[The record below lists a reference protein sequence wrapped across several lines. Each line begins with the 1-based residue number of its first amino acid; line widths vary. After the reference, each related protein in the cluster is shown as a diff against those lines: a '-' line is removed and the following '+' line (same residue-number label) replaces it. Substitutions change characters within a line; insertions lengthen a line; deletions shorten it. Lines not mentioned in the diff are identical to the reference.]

1 MVQWCTAL
9 SGDLVNLHRSHG
21 PTSEAEYKAA
31 PLLNGKCHRILLL
44 KGFAEIEWE
53 KWMSNVGL
61 RRRRSSA
68 ANRLIGEVVQ
78 SQRRPLLG
86 PSPG

>member
-21 PTSEAEYKAA
+21 PSTEAA
-31 PLLNGKCHRILLL
+31 PLPNGKCHRILLL

-61 RRRRSSA
+61 RRRRGA
-68 ANRLIGEVVQ
+68 PTGEG
-78 SQRRPLLG
+78 SRG
-86 PSPG
+86 